1 MNYVICFVLL
11 LLIIVQIRI
20 NATNKKMILSQT
32 GLPISAQLDIKK
44 EFLAFEENYFICL
57 STECSIC
64 QKMIIDF
71 CKKEK
76 ASAYLLFFEN
86 RETVIN
92 LINEL
97 NVNIDEDK
105 IIYDYVEEKLYLSVT
120 PFVYITNENGV
131 IIEKKVINKIEEI

>member
-1 MNYVICFVLL
+1 
-11 LLIIVQIRI
+11 
-20 NATNKKMILSQT
+20 
-32 GLPISAQLDIKK
+32 
-44 EFLAFEENYFICL
+44 
-57 STECSIC
+57 
-64 QKMIIDF
+64 MIIDF